1 MTNQFG
7 NEPRRLDQGS
17 NSIARRL
24 GRIALKA
31 GKLIF
36 VGLRWI
42 ALIALSALGLVLSGL
57 KRLVRGSSSRD

>member
-17 NSIARRL
+17 NSIVRRL

-57 KRLVRGSSSRD
+57 KRLVRGRSSRD